1 MLIRAPSSEGV
12 LLWLQNCIS
21 NRVEVQGM
29 QTTTAMSDALGQY
42 LDLTSKQMQLTAGN
56 MANVD
61 TPGYKTQGFDF
72 EQEFA
77 RQLDSSA
84 GADGLAGAQVQ
95 AEDVNGLVARPDGN
109 NISMDREGMQLA
121 KSQLQF
127 RLGVQLLKSEFST
140 VMSAIHAEPK

>member
-1 MLIRAPSSEGV
+1 
-12 LLWLQNCIS
+12 
-21 NRVEVQGM
+21 VEVQGM

-61 TPGYKTQGFDF
+61 TPGYKTQGFNF

-95 AEDVNGLVARPDGN
+95 AEDVSGLVARPDGN

-121 KSQLQF
+121 KAQLQF
-127 RLGVQLLKSEFST
+127 RLGVQLLKTEFSN
-140 VMSAIHAEPK
+140 VMSAIHAEAK